1 MVDLLAPFSLE
12 VYRLHDIFLNDLRA
26 TDLDNM
32 VSILTSRSMMR
43 SNPLMKLR
51 ETHK

>member
-1 MVDLLAPFSLE
+1 MVDLLAPFSSE

-32 VSILTSRSMMR
+32 VSIVTSKIHDAMESSHEIER
-43 SNPLMKLR
+43 NP
-51 ETHK
+51 